1 MQKAEASTEE
11 GVLGEHFK
19 MRGPQGRRADRSMMD
34 CPPVI
39 INHRYML
46 HLQEKANGCT
56 CFKIQRPK
64 QILPQNLLDY
74 LYLCPSLEI
83 K

>member
-39 INHRYML
+39 INPRYML
-46 HLQEKANGCT
+46 HLQEKANVALVSKSKGQSKSCLR
-56 CFKIQRPK
+56 I
-64 QILPQNLLDY
+64 Y
-74 LYLCPSLEI
+74 LIIYI
-83 K
+83 YAQV